1 MTRKFSSLAAQ
12 ARERYLQ
19 MKGNDM
25 NTIGSKTT
33 TVAAPPKAKR
43 AKYLRDADGNLY
55 LWTED
60 LAERGDLVAA
70 YDPTDPD
77 KYAGD
82 QAQIAL
88 NREIELARERA
99 DAEEAARLEA
109 VKQAEEAEAA
119 RREAEEIAQANARN
133 LQIAEETLLAEKEKN
148 AQEVAELKAK
158 LDAMAKE
165 LAQKETPTVEQEK
178 TTKKPAPRKR
188 SKPEIP
194 ADEEA
199 ENVTQENQDHI
210 DDFDQ

>member
-19 MKGNDM
+19 MKGIDM
-25 NTIGSKTT
+25 NNGTKTT
-33 TVAAPPKAKR
+33 TVAAPPKAKK

-55 LWTED
+55 LWTEE

-70 YDPTDPD
+70 YDPTDPE

-109 VKQAEEAEAA
+109 VKQAEEADAA

-165 LAQKETPTVEQEK
+165 LAQKET
-178 TTKKPAPRKR
+178 TKKPAPRKR

-199 ENVTQENQDHI
+199 ENVTQENVTQENQDHI

>member
-19 MKGNDM
+19 MKGIDM
-25 NTIGSKTT
+25 NNGTKTT
-33 TVAAPPKAKR
+33 TVAAPPKAKK

-99 DAEEAARLEA
+99 NAEEAARLEA

-158 LDAMAKE
+158 LDVMAKE